1 MLQRSAAALIAIAAI
16 VLAFYDALAAPQ
28 AGVLGMTITYANGSA
43 RAAQVQPGGSAFR
56 AGIRDG
62 DAIAFT
68 TAPVDTRYALTQ
80 HGKAG
85 TAYEIGV
92 KRHGALRRLQVTAST
107 DQLNDPTG
115 RLIDLGLAAAY
126 VAFAFLLML
135 KAPKGVLTDL
145 AIWLTVLMASA
156 NATSDYQFV
165 ATSDRWGFF
174 VGQVLQYIC
183 NWSFAMLAV
192 RSVCALDAGP
202 RLLRDRIARWAPAL
216 ATVNLAGPEIPRI
229 LSVAPAPFLLS
240 PAVIDAGSAVAIA
253 YGIVAGIGTIALV
266 HAAHPAARVRA
277 RWFASSLV
285 LCWFFGMSLWALNDV
300 FIGNPILSVAF
311 YYLVSF
317 GLLGPI
323 YATLRHHLI
332 DLDVIVSRSAIF
344 AAVSAVMV
352 ASFVAAEWAAGKIAD
367 AVAGEGRW
375 HGLTAQALSFGAAIV
390 IGISFR
396 QVHAQTER
404 RINAFVFRDRERR
417 LRLLESFAHEADLID
432 SRDVLLKMTFEALVQ
447 SLETTDVALY
457 VRDGTTFACARTSS
471 AAAPE
476 RLDKSDRLIL
486 RLLYRPDAFTA
497 ETQTLRDWLIIPLMA
512 RAEVIGF
519 IACGRKPDRT
529 RYLAEERHALETL
542 AHHAGTSYAMLPAQ
556 ALV

>member
-1 MLQRSAAALIAIAAI
+1 MLQRSAAALFAIAAI
-16 VLAFYDALAAPQ
+16 ALAFYDAFAAPH
-28 AGVLGMTITYANGSA
+28 AGVFGMTVTYANGSV
-43 RAAQVQPGGSAFR
+43 RAAQVQPGGPAFL

-62 DAIAFT
+62 DVIACA
-68 TAPVDTRYALTQ
+68 TAPLDTRYALTQ
-80 HGKAG
+80 HAQGR
-85 TAYEIGV
+85 TAYTLTV
-92 KRHGALRRLQVTAST
+92 KRNGVLRRLQVTARE
-107 DQLNDPTG
+107 DQLNDRTG
-115 RLIDLGLAAAY
+115 RFIDLGLAAVY
-126 VAFAFLLML
+126 VAFAFLLMF
-135 KAPKGVLTDL
+135 KAPKGVLTNL

-174 VGQVLQYIC
+174 VGQVLQYVC
-183 NWSFAMLAV
+183 NGGFAMLAV

-202 RLLRDRIARWAPAL
+202 RALRERIARWAPAL
-216 ATVNLAGPEIPRI
+216 AVLNLAGPETPRI
-229 LSVAPAPFLLS
+229 LAVAPAPYLLS
-240 PAVIDAGSAVAIA
+240 PAVIDACSAVAIA
-253 YGIVAGIGTIALV
+253 YGAVAGIGTVALV
-266 HAAHPAARVRA
+266 QAAQPAARVRA

-300 FIGNPILSVAF
+300 FIGNASLSIAF

-317 GLLGPI
+317 GLVGPI

-332 DLDVIVSRSAIF
+332 DLDVVVSRSAIF
-344 AAVSAVMV
+344 AAVSTVMV

-367 AVAGEGRW
+367 AVAGGGRW
-375 HGLTAQALSFGAAIV
+375 HGLTAQALSFAAAIV

-404 RINAFVFRDRERR
+404 RVNAFVFRDRERR
-417 LRLLESFAHEADLID
+417 LRLLESFAHEADIID
-432 SRDVLLKMTFEALVQ
+432 SRDLLLKMTFEALAQ
-447 SLETTDVALY
+447 SLETPDVALY
-457 VRDGTTFACARTSS
+457 VRDGATFACARTSS

-486 RLLYRPDAFTA
+486 RLLYRPEVFTA
-497 ETQTLRDWLIIPLMA
+497 ETQTLLDWLIVPLMA
-512 RAEVIGF
+512 RAEVTGF
-519 IACGRKPDRT
+519 IACGPKADRT
-529 RYLAEERHALETL
+529 LYLAEERHALETL